1 MSKRFQLFLHSVFFV
16 LGFTVIFVALGA
28 TATAL
33 GQLLLGARLWLQRLG
48 GILVIVL
55 GLHTMGLITLP
66 FLYSE
71 KRVHVEANPRLGYFS
86 SFLVGLFFAA
96 GWTPCLGPVLATML
110 TWAASSADLWQGVV
124 MLTFYSLGFGIPFL
138 LTGLLF
144 DAATGWLRKLNR
156 HMRII
161 SLVSG
166 VLLIGIGLLM
176 LTDSLTRLS
185 GLFGA
190 FSLESTLGEASISI
204 PVAFVAGL
212 LSFVSPCVLPL
223 VPAYLGYM
231 GSTSVSNPAP
241 GLAGQAE

>member
-1 MSKRFQLFLHSVFFV
+1 MSRRFKLFLHSVFFV

-33 GQLLLGARLWLQRLG
+33 GQLLLGARLWIQRIG
-48 GILVIVL
+48 GILVIIL
-55 GLHTMGLITLP
+55 GLHTMGLITIP

-110 TWAASSADLWQGVV
+110 TWAASANEVWQGVV

-138 LTGLLF
+138 LTGLLL

-156 HMRII
+156 HMRVI
-161 SLVSG
+161 SVVSG
-166 VLLIGIGLLM
+166 ILLLAIGLLM
-176 LTDSLTRLS
+176 LTDSLTRVS
-185 GLFGA
+185 GLLGA
-190 FSLESTLGEASISI
+190 FSLESALQDVSVSI

-231 GSTSVSNPAP
+231 GGTSVSGPASET
-241 GLAGQAE
+241 AS